1 MTRFG
6 SDFCPST
13 FPRRTFFALEI
24 DLLFSLL
31 RLPSWSPPSRPQ
43 RRPRGLQEAPK
54 RPQERP
60 ERPPEAPKRSQD
72 PPKRLQEAPKSAPG
86 GPKRASRD
94 PKSRSRGLKTHSR
107 APKSIPRRPKGFS
120 EAPGSAAVFGKF
132 IKFKSRLQK
141 ASKTLKIADI
151 DESQRP
157 CLKSQNEK
165 GRAGGGEPFW
175 GGQLNPPPPDGSE
188 QSFEFFE
195 FRRV

>member
-1 MTRFG
+1 MDRFQDG
-6 SDFCPST
+6 
-13 FPRRTFFALEI
+13 
-24 DLLFSLL
+24 
-31 RLPSWSPPSRPQ
+31 
-43 RRPRGLQEAPK
+43 PRGAQEAP
-54 RPQERP
+54 RPPQEAPRGPQERP
-60 ERPPEAPKRSQD
+60 RRP
-72 PPKRLQEAPKSAPG
+72 QE

-165 GRAGGGEPFW
+165 RRAGGGDPPW
-175 GGQLNPPPPDGSE
+175 GSQSAATRRVGACLNRFSKF
-188 QSFEFFE
+188 SFEFFE
-195 FRRV
+195 SKSLARPRAVRTRARTQFPGPPTSLQNRLKNRSKF